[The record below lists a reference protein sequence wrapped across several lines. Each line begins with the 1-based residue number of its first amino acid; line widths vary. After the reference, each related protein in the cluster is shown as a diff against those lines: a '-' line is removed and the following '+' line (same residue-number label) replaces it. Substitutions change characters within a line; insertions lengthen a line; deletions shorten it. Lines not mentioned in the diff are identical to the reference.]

1 MTGAR
6 PALTAVHQPLPHDSA
21 RLHVTGEARF
31 IDDLPEP
38 RGMLHLAV
46 ARSEHAHARIKKINL
61 TPVRAAA
68 DVVRV
73 LGAADITGAND
84 ISPKGLGDDPV
95 FADGLVK
102 FYGQALFA
110 VAATD
115 RDSAR
120 RAARLAEVD
129 YEPLPAVLSLEQ
141 AVAREEYVAPPLLLE
156 RGDAARA
163 IAKSGHKIKGRLCS
177 GGQDHFYLEG
187 QIALAVPGEDGAMFV
202 RSSTQHPAEVQHLVA
217 QALGIADGAVTVE
230 VRRMGGGFGGK
241 ETQAAQWAV
250 IAALAARACNAPAKL
265 RLDRDDDM
273 VMTGKRH
280 PFVSD
285 YQAGFDG
292 SGRVN
297 GLALTFTAD
306 CGFSADLSG
315 AVNDRAVLH
324 ADNAYYLENVS
335 IRSRRC
341 RTNTVSNTAFRGF
354 GAPQGMLVVERVMEH
369 IAAHLGMD
377 ALAVRRK
384 NLYGIRRRNTTPFGM
399 TVSDNAL
406 PRIISRLATTASYQK
421 RRAAVINFN
430 RAHATRKKGIALAPV
445 KFGIAFTTTFMNQ
458 GGALLQV
465 YTDGSVHVNHGGA
478 EMGQGLFIKVA
489 QVVAD
494 ELQVD
499 IGAVH
504 LSATRTDKVPNT
516 PATAASSGADLN
528 CMAALAAARKIKKRL
543 TKVAAQSCGVAES
556 AVVFHRG
563 GVAAGKTRLSFAA
576 LARRAWLARV
586 PLSATGF
593 YRTPKIH
600 WDAKQKRGRPFLYFA
615 YGAAVAE
622 VVVDT
627 LSGESKVERV
637 DILHDAGR
645 SLNPAVD
652 RGQIEG
658 GFVQGLG
665 WLTTEELWWDAAGRL
680 QTHAPSTYKIPAC
693 ADLPADFRVEIFA
706 AGRNR
711 EPTVHRSK
719 AVGEPP
725 LMLAI
730 AVFNAL
736 AQAAA
741 AVHGERAPPTVDA
754 PATPERLLLAMQ
766 KPGPA

>member
-6 PALTAVHQPLPHDSA
+6 PALTTVHQPLPHDSA

-38 RGMLHLAV
+38 RGLLHLAV
-46 ARSEHAHARIKKINL
+46 ARSGHAHARMRKINL
-61 TPVRAAA
+61 APVRAAA
-68 DVVRV
+68 GVVRV
-73 LGAADITGAND
+73 LTAADIPGAND

-95 FADGLVK
+95 FADGLVR

-110 VAATD
+110 VAAAD

-163 IAKSGHKIKGRLCS
+163 IAQSEHKIKGRLCS

-187 QIALAVPGEDGAMFV
+187 QIALAVPGEDGAMLV
-202 RSSTQHPAEVQHLVA
+202 CSSTQHPAEVQRLVA
-217 QALGIADGAVTVE
+217 QALGLADGAVTVE

-285 YQAGFDG
+285 YEAGFDG
-292 SGRVN
+292 NGRVQ

-335 IRSRRC
+335 IRSLRC

-354 GAPQGMLVVERVMEH
+354 GAPQGMLAVERVMEH
-369 IAAHLGMD
+369 IASHLGLD

-384 NLYGIRRRNTTPFGM
+384 NLYGIRKRNTTPFGM
-399 TVSDNAL
+399 TVTDNIL
-406 PRIISRLATTASYQK
+406 PRIISRL
-421 RRAAVINFN
+421 
-430 RAHATRKKGIALAPV
+430 
-445 KFGIAFTTTFMNQ
+445 
-458 GGALLQV
+458 
-465 YTDGSVHVNHGGA
+465 
-478 EMGQGLFIKVA
+478 
-489 QVVAD
+489 
-494 ELQVD
+494 
-499 IGAVH
+499 
-504 LSATRTDKVPNT
+504 
-516 PATAASSGADLN
+516 ATAASSGADLN
-528 CMAALAAARKIKKRL
+528 CMAALIAARKIKQRL
-543 TKVAAQSCGVAES
+543 TAVAAHSCGVAES
-556 AVVFHRG
+556 AVAFHNG
-563 GVAAGKTRLSFAA
+563 EVAAGKTRLSFAA

-627 LSGESKVERV
+627 RSGESKVERV
-637 DILHDAGR
+637 DLLHDAGR

-658 GFVQGLG
+658 GFVQGMG

-741 AVHGERAPPTVDA
+741 AAHGKHAPPAVDA

>member
-6 PALTAVHQPLPHDSA
+6 PALTTVHQPLPHDSA

-38 RGMLHLAV
+38 RGLLHLAV
-46 ARSEHAHARIKKINL
+46 ARSGHAHARMRKINL
-61 TPVRAAA
+61 APVRAAA
-68 DVVRV
+68 GVVRV
-73 LGAADITGAND
+73 LTAADIPGAND

-95 FADGLVK
+95 FADGLVR

-110 VAATD
+110 VAAAD

-163 IAKSGHKIKGRLCS
+163 IAQSEHKIKGRLCS

-187 QIALAVPGEDGAMFV
+187 QIALAVPGEDGAMLV
-202 RSSTQHPAEVQHLVA
+202 CSSTQHPAEVQRLVA
-217 QALGIADGAVTVE
+217 QALGLADGAVTVE

-285 YQAGFDG
+285 YEAGFDG
-292 SGRVN
+292 NGRVQ

-335 IRSRRC
+335 IRSLRC

-354 GAPQGMLVVERVMEH
+354 GAPQGMLAVERVMEH
-369 IAAHLGMD
+369 IASHLGLD

-384 NLYGIRRRNTTPFGM
+384 NLYGIRKRNTTPFGM
-399 TVSDNAL
+399 TVTDNIL
-406 PRIISRLATTASYQK
+406 PRIISRLATTASYKK
-421 RRAAVINFN
+421 RRAAVIN
-430 RAHATRKKGIALAPV
+430 
-445 KFGIAFTTTFMNQ
+445 
-458 GGALLQV
+458 
-465 YTDGSVHVNHGGA
+465 
-478 EMGQGLFIKVA
+478 
-489 QVVAD
+489 
-494 ELQVD
+494 
-499 IGAVH
+499 
-504 LSATRTDKVPNT
+504 
-516 PATAASSGADLN
+516 LN
-528 CMAALAAARKIKKRL
+528 CMAALIAARKIKQRL
-543 TKVAAQSCGVAES
+543 TAVAAHSCGVAES
-556 AVVFHRG
+556 AVAFHNG
-563 GVAAGKTRLSFAA
+563 EVAAGKTRLSFAA

-627 LSGESKVERV
+627 RSGESKVERV
-637 DILHDAGR
+637 DLLHDAGR

-658 GFVQGLG
+658 GFVQGMG

-741 AVHGERAPPTVDA
+741 AAHGKHAPPAVDA

-766 KPGPA
+766 KTAAA